1 MPKINK
7 NSIKVELDPAEYEN
21 DFRTMFDETFYEAI
35 EQMSLST
42 DQNDLDFMLSKFFT
56 VRFDRTKEGAVAATI
71 TATSKRN

>member
-7 NSIKVELDPAEYEN
+7 NSIKVELDPSEYEN
-21 DFRTMFDETFYEAI
+21 DFRTLFEETFYEAI
-35 EQMSLST
+35 EQMSFTT
-42 DQNDLDFMLSKFFT
+42 DMKGMDFMLSKFFT